1 MKEPALAA
9 QLGALDC
16 AAPWFAPHKD
26 AIRAC
31 RHHMARG
38 ADVAAALNALHP
50 TGEAVPRFV
59 PVAAALPG
67 EAYEAFVARTGFV
80 PTRDNLHDF
89 FNGLCWQRFPKAKR
103 RLNQLQAEH
112 ISKDGVQPVRGPVRD
127 ALTLL
132 DENGALLFAPDPL
145 WQALRARDWKRLFT
159 DLRPLWSQARLELVG
174 HALLEKLASPRK
186 SATAHVY
193 IGQTAIK
200 SIAPLAPQTV
210 DEWLADDL
218 QAVHLTGKP
227 FAPMPVLG
235 VPDWW
240 PANGAPGFY
249 DDAAV
254 FRPPAKEAITAK
266 FL

>member
-1 MKEPALAA
+1 
-9 QLGALDC
+9 
-16 AAPWFAPHKD
+16 
-26 AIRAC
+26 
-31 RHHMARG
+31 MARG
-38 ADVAAALNALHP
+38 ADVGGGAQCPASDRRRGAALCASGLGPAWRGLRAL
-50 TGEAVPRFV
+50 
-59 PVAAALPG
+59 VAERVLCRPAGQP
-67 EAYEAFVARTGFV
+67 ARLLQR
-80 PTRDNLHDF
+80 P
-89 FNGLCWQRFPKAKR
+89 CWQRFPKAKR

-174 HALLEKLASPRK
+174 HALSGKTGFPK
-186 SATAHVY
+186 KMATAHVY

-200 SIAPLAPQTV
+200 SIATLAPHTV

-218 QAVHLTGKP
+218 QAVHLSGKP
-227 FAPMPVLG
+227 FAPMPV
-235 VPDWW
+235 VRTCPDWW
-240 PANGAPGFY
+240 PTEWCTRLY

-254 FRPPAKEAITAK
+254 FGRRPKRQ
-266 FL
+266 